1 MSIMKSEEGTV
12 ENFVEGTIEHV
23 RFANEESGYQVA
35 VIHVEQ
41 ASENWVH
48 LEKTDLKVVGVM
60 PIVLQVN
67 QHYHF
72 CGELT
77 QNPTY
82 GEQFD
87 VTQVKQA
94 KKQTKDA
101 LVQYLSSD
109 LFSGIGKKTAEQLV
123 AQLGENL
130 IDEVLLNMELLDD
143 LPIKGWT
150 SRKAEQFYD
159 QLVEHAGN
167 EQALVFLTEHGLSIR
182 QAQSIYQ
189 VFGVETIGQ
198 IRANP
203 YIVIEKVPRIGFRLA
218 DRLAFSLGLE
228 PLDERRLLAG
238 IQTTMQ
244 EFCQQNGHT
253 YMLKQEIVQEVLR
266 ILQLN
271 TQAQPEIEAQ
281 LAQLQTQQRLIAL
294 GADEY
299 VLPLFMQTEQAI
311 AKQLLQI
318 NERAIEV
325 PDPLD
330 VEHYIHQCEQ
340 RLGIQYAVQQKQAIV
355 QALQVPISILTGGPG
370 TGKTTVIQGI
380 IDAMCQSYDINAD
393 LADYENPSDFPI
405 VLLAPTGKAAKRMKA
420 ATGYEAMTIHRFL
433 RYDLHTN
440 KFHFNDDN
448 PLDDVEFVI
457 VDETSM
463 LDIWVLHSL
472 IKALPNLQH
481 FIFVGDSDQLP
492 SVGAGNVL
500 QDLITSQKF
509 VTNQLTTIFR
519 QADGSKIIDLA
530 QAVRTGNVSPGFFQ
544 RANDYSFIER
554 PTQQLSQVIGQ
565 IVMNAVNKGYDLLD
579 IQVLAPIYKGVAGIH
594 YLNEQLQQLLNPAAA
609 DKKELTFGTL
619 TFREGD
625 KVLQLKNLPDLNI
638 YNGDVAVIE
647 AIIQEKG
654 KDQKLILNVDNEEIE
669 YPSEHFDKLQLAY
682 CISVHKSQGSEFPIV
697 IMPLSLS
704 YHVMLYRKL
713 LYTGMTRAKR
723 SLILCGDSQALT
735 QAIMNHN
742 DKPRRTL
749 LAELLVHQ
757 GEQNV
762 PELEVELLEL
772 GEYDMET
779 VSPFD
784 FMESEVVGPFL

>member
-1 MSIMKSEEGTV
+1 MENFIEGTV
-12 ENFVEGTIEHV
+12 EQI
-23 RFANEESGYQVA
+23 RFANEENGYQV
-35 VIHVEQ
+35 VVVHVEQ
-41 ASENWVH
+41 TSEQWQQLLN
-48 LEKTDLKVVGVM
+48 TDVKVVGALPV
-60 PIVLQVN
+60 VLQVN
-67 QHYHF
+67 QQYRFNGSLKH
-72 CGELT
+72 
-77 QNPTY
+77 NPTY

-87 VTQVKQA
+87 VTEVKKV

-101 LVQYLSSD
+101 LIQYLASD

-123 AQLGENL
+123 EQLGENL
-130 IDEVLLNMELLDD
+130 IDEVLQNISLLDD
-143 LPIKGWT
+143 LPIKGW
-150 SRKAEQFYD
+150 SSKKAERFFD
-159 QLVEHAGN
+159 QLVEHAGS

-182 QAQSIYQ
+182 QAQSVYQ

-198 IRANP
+198 IRLNP
-203 YIVIEKVPRIGFRLA
+203 YVLIEKVPRIGFRLA
-218 DRLAFSLGLE
+218 DRIAFSLGLT

-253 YMLKQEIVQEVLR
+253 YMVKAEIVDEVLR
-266 ILQLN
+266 ILQLDVSA
-271 TQAQPEIEAQ
+271 QAEIEAQ
-281 LAQLQTQQRLIAL
+281 LLQLQQQKRLVPL
-294 GADEY
+294 GSDEY

-311 AKQLLQI
+311 ATQLLAI
-318 NERAIEV
+318 NHREITV

-330 VEHYIHQCEQ
+330 VEMYITQCEH
-340 RLGIQYAVQQKQAIV
+340 RLGIQYAPQQKQAII

-370 TGKTTVIQGI
+370 TGKTTVIQGL
-380 IDAMCQSYDINAD
+380 IDAMCHSYQIKPD
-393 LADYENPSDFPI
+393 LAEYEQASDFPI

-440 KFHFNDDN
+440 KFHFNEEN

-457 VDETSM
+457 LDETSM
-463 LDIWVLHSL
+463 LDIWVLNSL
-472 IKALPNLQH
+472 LKALPNLQH
-481 FIFVGDSDQLP
+481 LIFVGDSDQLP

-500 QDLITSQKF
+500 ADLITSAQF

-530 QAVRTGNVSPGFFQ
+530 QAVRTGHVSPEFFKK
-544 RANDYSFIER
+544 ANDYTFIER
-554 PTQQLSQVIGQ
+554 ATNQLAQVIGQ
-565 IVMNAVNKGYDLLD
+565 IVVNAVNKGYNPLD
-579 IQVLAPIYKGVAGIH
+579 IQVLAPIYKGVAGINT
-594 YLNEQLQQLLNPAAA
+594 LNEQLQALLNPSAET
-609 DKKELTFGTL
+609 KQELVFGTL

-638 YNGDVAVIE
+638 YNGDVGVIE
-647 AIIQEKG
+647 AIVKTHG
-654 KDQKLILNVDNEEIE
+654 KEPYLLLNVDGEAIE

-697 IMPLSLS
+697 IMPLSQS
-704 YHVMLYRKL
+704 YHMMLYRKL

-723 SLILCGDSQALT
+723 SLILCGDPQSLT
-735 QAIMNHN
+735 QAILNQH

-749 LAELLVHQ
+749 LAELLTHQ
-757 GEQNV
+757 GEKA
-762 PELEVELLEL
+762 EVEPADSLLEL
-772 GEYDMET
+772 GEYDMEG

-784 FMESEVVGPFL
+784 FMAEEIFGPYL

>member
-1 MSIMKSEEGTV
+1 
-12 ENFVEGTIEHV
+12 
-23 RFANEESGYQVA
+23 
-35 VIHVEQ
+35 
-41 ASENWVH
+41 
-48 LEKTDLKVVGVM
+48 
-60 PIVLQVN
+60 
-67 QHYHF
+67 
-72 CGELT
+72 
-77 QNPTY
+77 
-82 GEQFD
+82 
-87 VTQVKQA
+87 
-94 KKQTKDA
+94 
-101 LVQYLSSD
+101 
-109 LFSGIGKKTAEQLV
+109 
-123 AQLGENL
+123 
-130 IDEVLLNMELLDD
+130 
-143 LPIKGWT
+143 
-150 SRKAEQFYD
+150 
-159 QLVEHAGN
+159 
-167 EQALVFLTEHGLSIR
+167 
-182 QAQSIYQ
+182 
-189 VFGVETIGQ
+189 
-198 IRANP
+198 
-203 YIVIEKVPRIGFRLA
+203 
-218 DRLAFSLGLE
+218 
-228 PLDERRLLAG
+228 
-238 IQTTMQ
+238 
-244 EFCQQNGHT
+244 
-253 YMLKQEIVQEVLR
+253 
-266 ILQLN
+266 
-271 TQAQPEIEAQ
+271 
-281 LAQLQTQQRLIAL
+281 
-294 GADEY
+294 
-299 VLPLFMQTEQAI
+299 
-311 AKQLLQI
+311 
-318 NERAIEV
+318 
-325 PDPLD
+325 
-330 VEHYIHQCEQ
+330 
-340 RLGIQYAVQQKQAIV
+340 
-355 QALQVPISILTGGPG
+355 
-370 TGKTTVIQGI
+370 
-380 IDAMCQSYDINAD
+380 
-393 LADYENPSDFPI
+393 
-405 VLLAPTGKAAKRMKA
+405 
-420 ATGYEAMTIHRFL
+420 
-433 RYDLHTN
+433 
-440 KFHFNDDN
+440 
-448 PLDDVEFVI
+448 
-457 VDETSM
+457 
-463 LDIWVLHSL
+463 
-472 IKALPNLQH
+472 
-481 FIFVGDSDQLP
+481 
-492 SVGAGNVL
+492 GNVL